1 LYKKKVV
8 FAVGDLRMG
17 GTQRVQSI
25 IANELYLKDYNIK
38 FFSLRKVKSYFKL
51 LPEVVYP
58 KGAVGIFKFI
68 FILCLTGFKKF
79 ILRKTVDM
87 MVVPSKAIID
97 ELIVYVREND
107 VKTVVL
113 VEQWLLAADR
123 VKKSLPKVKVIGWIH
138 LDIDIYESF
147 HFAKS
152 VDKLKEGFKRCDY
165 LVALTHEDKEK
176 LKKYRKNKV
185 LVFHNPLTMDNKG
198 QKSDLSK
205 KVISFVG
212 RIDINHKGLDYL
224 IDIAKKIDNDWK
236 IHLAGIGLKHEEFKF
251 KKMIKDNQLQEK
263 IIWQGSKKG
272 EELVQHYL
280 NSSIFISLSRF
291 EGFPLVF
298 GEAMLF
304 GLPVIAFAN
313 SGSREVTDNGRYG
326 VLIEQGNVDE
336 FCECLKLF
344 MNSKEKQEK
353 YQQLSLERA
362 KSLNLENIIDQWEE
376 II

>member
-1 LYKKKVV
+1 MKKIV

-25 IANELYLKDYNIK
+25 IANNLYLKKYDVKI
-38 FFSLRKVKSYFKL
+38 FSLRKVKSYFKL
-51 LPEVVYP
+51 LPEIVYP
-58 KGAVGIFKFI
+58 KGAVGFLKFI
-68 FILCLTGFKKF
+68 CILCLTGFKKF
-79 ILRKTVDM
+79 ILRQTVDM
-87 MVVPSKAIID
+87 MVVPCKAIID
-97 ELIVYVREND
+97 ELVTYVRKND
-107 VKTVVL
+107 VKTIVL

-185 LVFHNPLTMDNKG
+185 LVLHNPLTMDNKG

-205 KVISFVG
+205 KAISFVG

-224 IDIAKKIDNDWK
+224 IDVAQKINDNWK
-236 IHLAGIGLKHEEFKF
+236 IHLAGTGLKHEEVKF
-251 KKMIKDNQLQEK
+251 RRMLKDKQLKEK
-263 IIWQGSKKG
+263 IIWQGSKSGKA
-272 EELVQHYL
+272 LIQHYL
-280 NSSIFISLSRF
+280 DSSIFISLSRF

-304 GLPVIAFAN
+304 GLPVLAFEN
-313 SGSREVTDNGRYG
+313 SGSREVTENGRFG
-326 VLIEQGNVDE
+326 MLVKQGNVE
-336 FCECLKLF
+336 QFCERLELF
-344 MNSKEKQEK
+344 MSSKELRKS
-353 YQQLSLERA
+353 YQKLSLERA
-362 KSLNLENIIDQWEE
+362 QFFSLSRIIHQWEE